1 MMSERKTYDPIEDI
15 KDMELN
21 KDAWLGMYS
30 LHDAIMVFCGV
41 MLIIGFVTNWVSY
54 VNIDRVISYAGW
66 NFARDAGSF
75 PEVWLVF
82 MLGIFFIVRPVL
94 SAYLRKSTYLSIW
107 PEPIITIIGSIIGL
121 IVPLEIFYRYAP
133 TLKTDIGIAFLNNA
147 GIGWYLSI
155 SASLILLIAGILV
168 FIESYLNRRYRD
180 RALAERQ
187 ARFGVGYVPSE
198 VQYRAPPV
206 GYSVPGQPPSLQPVP
221 GQQGA
226 VTSPPGTPP
235 AYAPPQGVA
244 MIPPD
249 QLPYGYGAPQPSPPQ
264 QMPMQGTAIPS
275 PGQMAGQVSYGVPP
289 PGSSPFGP
297 PPADPKARKKY
308 EKALR
313 KWQEMQA
320 RGRF

>member
-1 MMSERKTYDPIEDI
+1 MMSERKSYDPIEDI

-30 LHDAIMVFCGV
+30 LHDAIMIFCGIL
-41 MLIIGFVTNWVSY
+41 LIIGFVTNWVSY

-66 NFARDAGSF
+66 DFARDAGSF

-94 SAYLRKSTYLSIW
+94 SAYLRKSTYISIW

-133 TLKTDIGIAFLNNA
+133 TLKTDIGIAFMNNA

-198 VQYRAPPV
+198 FQGYQAPGYGPQPAPVTQAMPQPPPAPQPAPVQGAP
-206 GYSVPGQPPSLQPVP
+206 VPPPAGQP
-221 GQQGA
+221 
-226 VTSPPGTPP
+226 
-235 AYAPPQGVA
+235 
-244 MIPPD
+244 
-249 QLPYGYGAPQPSPPQ
+249 YGAP
-264 QMPMQGTAIPS
+264 
-275 PGQMAGQVSYGVPP
+275 AGA
-289 PGSSPFGP
+289 SPFGP

-320 RGRF
+320 RGGF